1 MKTSI
6 ELQRLLHLTKLYQMT
21 ILKRKDIWISGFA
34 LFSLFFGA
42 GNLILPTSLGV
53 KSGSNWWIVLV
64 GFVITAVIIPISS
77 IFAHAKLQGTL
88 YDFGK
93 KVSPIFST
101 VFCFLIYAIAI
112 AIPSP
117 RTAAV
122 THEMSVQ
129 PFFEISPLIT
139 SSIYFGL
146 VFIFAIN
153 RSKIIDVIGKFLTPI
168 IVFILLVIIVLAVFY
183 PPENDLL
190 SKDRNAFVVGILEGY
205 QTFDAIAG
213 VVIGAV
219 IIISLN
225 LDRQYTFEVKQALI
239 KKAGFIAGVG
249 LLLIYGGLI
258 LSGFLFSATFSENA
272 SRIDILT
279 SLSLQTLGDFGRV
292 LLSFLVALAC
302 FTTAVGV
309 VTGCADYLK
318 GICKNSQKA
327 FVMTAAICSIIGV
340 LVGSFQVDFI
350 IILAVPALMFVYPI
364 TIVLIL
370 LNIVPDKFASAFV
383 FKVVVL
389 VTFIFSIPDFFGYLI
404 SEEYLIG
411 IKNWIPFA
419 NFNLGWVLPA
429 FLVFLLGN
437 FFQKSINST
446 KKT

>member
-1 MKTSI
+1 MNS
-6 ELQRLLHLTKLYQMT
+6 
-21 ILKRKDIWISGFA
+21 LKSKDIWISGFA

-53 KSGSNWWIVLV
+53 KSGVNWWIVLL
-64 GFVITAVIIPISS
+64 GFAITAVVIPILS

-101 VFCFLIYAIAI
+101 VFCFFIYAIAI
-112 AIPSP
+112 AIPGP

-129 PFFEISPLIT
+129 PFFDVSPLLT

-146 VFIFAIN
+146 VFVFAIN

-168 IVFILLVIIVLAVFY
+168 IVFILLIIIFLAIFY
-183 PPENDLL
+183 PPENVLFPIIE
-190 SKDRNAFVVGILEGY
+190 NPFVDGILEGY

-213 VVIGAV
+213 VVVGAV

-225 LDRQYTFEVKQALI
+225 VGNQYTFEAKQALI
-239 KKAGFIAGVG
+239 KKSGMIAGVG

-272 SRIDILT
+272 TRIEILT
-279 SLSLQTLGDFGRV
+279 SLCLQTLRDFGRI
-292 LLSFLVALAC
+292 LLSVLVALAC

-327 FVMTAAICSIIGV
+327 FVMTAAICSIIGI

-370 LNIVPDKFASAFV
+370 LNVVPEKLASAFV
-383 FKVVVL
+383 FKAVVL
-389 VTFIFSIPDFFGYLI
+389 VTFMFSIPDFLGFII

-419 NFNLGWVLPA
+419 KFNLGWVLPA
-429 FLVFLLGN
+429 FLVFVLGN
-437 FFQKSINST
+437 LFQKPINSL
-446 KKT
+446 